1 MTGKMIWHQIMLL
14 VWSRAMQGNGLKALK
29 QVTVKKGTKV
39 NTVSTAFK
47 VINYECKESQNS
59 LVSHTAID

>member
-1 MTGKMIWHQIMLL
+1 MLL